1 MPLEVALRHLAAA
14 DCMDIE
20 LAAMPQYL
28 RRSTYIRAALK
39 KMGLNATAVS
49 LGVPFFFSDSR
60 LDLNSPKRSV
70 REASLRY
77 VRKSVD
83 LASQLEADLIYAC
96 SMKRGAQAELGTA
109 LEHFR
114 QAVAECSDYA
124 KGAAVR
130 FAIEP
135 FPTGLLPTLRETNAF
150 IREMRSDNLGVLLD
164 TGHAAISD
172 EDLGEAT
179 RRSKGTISHVHINN
193 NDGIRDLHWPPQ
205 RGKLTDADFR
215 SLLTELVTQ
224 DYRGKVSIELSK
236 PRPVVGTILR
246 SRQFVDGL
254 LSDFK
259 GPASSGSQISS

>member
-1 MPLEVALRHLAAA
+1 VTAYGRAIAWKAIIEGAFPRSGVREIGFTSWFSRSMPLEVALRHLAAA

-150 IREMRSDNLGVLLD
+150 IREIAVRQPRSPSRHG
-164 TGHAAISD
+164 
-172 EDLGEAT
+172 
-179 RRSKGTISHVHINN
+179 
-193 NDGIRDLHWPPQ
+193 
-205 RGKLTDADFR
+205 
-215 SLLTELVTQ
+215 
-224 DYRGKVSIELSK
+224 
-236 PRPVVGTILR
+236 PRCNIG
-246 SRQFVDGL
+246 
-254 LSDFK
+254 
-259 GPASSGSQISS
+259 